1 MKNDEALQ
9 KQTDKQK
16 PSRKKYII
24 ASGIMLL
31 LVTAALVLILLTQEP
46 KPDPASE
53 AYIRRQAS
61 QKIDKEPNELTD
73 EDFAQIKELGLG
85 VYITIL
91 GKYPIMIPELSD
103 IRLVEKFSNL
113 KVFALGATN
122 YPANKIPKWMS
133 LMAKFGFIDIKER
146 FAIDLSPLK
155 KLKSLETL
163 SIYHSSVKNIK
174 PLAGLTNV
182 RELYLMNTLVFNLK
196 PVKEMTKLKTLDIS
210 NTMVSDLEPIIG
222 LKNLEVLIIN
232 DTLISNI
239 EPLKNLI
246 NLRILSAY
254 NTQISDLEPLREMKD
269 IQQLYIYQTKISDLE
284 PLKGLKNLKEL
295 YIGDTQVSSL
305 EPLKEL
311 LNLQKLEMVKCVN
324 VPAEQIE
331 DLQKALPNLKI
342 HYN

>member
-1 MKNDEALQ
+1 MSKTIEQ
-9 KQTDKQK
+9 KSDNKK
-16 PSRKKYII
+16 PSHKTFIFTVGII
-24 ASGIMLL
+24 LL
-31 LVTAALVLILLTQEP
+31 LLTAILGCILFSEHQNS
-46 KPDPASE
+46 DPASE

-61 QKIDKEPNELTD
+61 QKIDKEPDELTD
-73 EDFAQIKELGLG
+73 EDFSQIKELGLG
-85 VYITIL
+85 VYISII
-91 GKYPIMIPELSD
+91 GEFPIIIPELSD

-113 KVFALGATN
+113 QAFSLGATN

-182 RELYLMNTLVFNLK
+182 RELYLMNTLVYNLK
-196 PVKEMTKLKTLDIS
+196 PVKDMTKLKTLDIS
-210 NTMVSDLEPIIG
+210 NTRVSELEPISG
-222 LKNLEVLIIN
+222 LKNLEVLNIN
-232 DTLISNI
+232 NTLVSDI
-239 EPLKNLI
+239 EPLKNLV
-246 NLRILSAY
+246 NLRVLIAY

-295 YIGDTQVSSL
+295 YINETQVSSL

-311 LNLQKLEMVKCVN
+311 VNLQKLEMVKCVN
-324 VPAEQIE
+324 VSQEQIE
-331 DLQKALPNLKI
+331 ELQKTLPNLKI